1 MSTMVSARRLVFL
14 SFLPR
19 HYSRSSTIINN
30 LESHDQIVFYQIPTG
45 KLEGFRHVRRISKS
59 LLASRDKIVIMS
71 PSHVLSVYARINF
84 KGAIILDAGWSH
96 TDSEIVRLRNLKSF
110 LRLVRSYLIDI
121 LSFHSADIVFFES
134 NIQLTRSMKVFFLSD
149 ERVKVSYTGL
159 DESAFKVP
167 LQIPKELHV
176 VDDKRKIILF
186 RGSYNPESGLE
197 LISKISRESI
207 LSDTTIIVA
216 TRNLPKGIRFSENT
230 VVLSRLLE
238 FGEISYLYD
247 LADLTLGQFGK
258 TKRQQFSIP
267 HKVFES
273 AFFGKAY
280 LTPPSESLKELFSEE
295 EIFFEDTFNPECI
308 ARAIYMI
315 LENDQLRL
323 NTQMAFKSSYG
334 AKLNSARISRQ
345 FMTEIDHKFPES
357 LTPF

>member
-1 MSTMVSARRLVFL
+1 MSTMVSARRFVFL

-30 LESHDQIVFYQIPTG
+30 LESADQIDFYQIPTG
-45 KLEGFRHVRRISKS
+45 RVQAFRHVRRISKS
-59 LLASRDKIVIMS
+59 LLVRTDKIVIMS
-71 PSHVLSVYARINF
+71 PSHILSVYARINF
-84 KGAIILDAGWSH
+84 KGAIILDAGWGH
-96 TDSEIVRLRNLKSF
+96 TDSEIVRLRNIKSF

-134 NIQLTRSMKVFFLSD
+134 NMQLTRSRKVFFLSD
-149 ERVKVSYTGL
+149 ERVRVSYTGV

-176 VDDKRKIILF
+176 IDEKRKIVLF

-216 TRNLPKGIRFSENT
+216 TRNLPAGLRFSENT
-230 VVLSRLLE
+230 IVLSRFLE
-238 FGEISYLYD
+238 FGEISYLYH

-258 TKRQQFSIP
+258 TNRQQISIP

-280 LTPPSESLKELFSEE
+280 LTPTSGSLRELFGKE

-308 ARAIYMI
+308 ARAIFKI
-315 LENDQLRL
+315 LKNDHLRL
-323 NTQMAFKSSYG
+323 DTQKAFKSHYG
-334 AKLNSARISRQ
+334 GKLNSARISCQ
-345 FMTEIDHKFPES
+345 FMTEIEHKFPES